1 MSRSQDLA
9 AVYVQNAVQLAQ
21 PQLPDA
27 VRQNGI
33 TILKANSDIL
43 AVVALS
49 STDSSYGAPYLTN
62 YMHLFIED

>member
-1 MSRSQDLA
+1 VSRSQDLA